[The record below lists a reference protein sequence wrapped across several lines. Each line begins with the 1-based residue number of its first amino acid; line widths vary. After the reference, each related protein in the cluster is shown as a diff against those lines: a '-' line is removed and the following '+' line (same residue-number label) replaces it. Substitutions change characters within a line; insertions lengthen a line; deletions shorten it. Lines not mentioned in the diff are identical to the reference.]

1 MTGYGHTPKCGIVA
15 TLSLCPVLS
24 NVPNRNYRPI
34 PACRS
39 ESLFDRSIGISGRMV
54 NASMH
59 EFDLDDFRRDSGYA
73 RTQYAGPAFSEAD
86 VPSIEKNLRYG
97 LHAILILDVFR

>member
-1 MTGYGHTPKCGIVA
+1 
-15 TLSLCPVLS
+15 
-24 NVPNRNYRPI
+24 
-34 PACRS
+34 
-39 ESLFDRSIGISGRMV
+39 MV